1 MIYVLTWHGLRRI
14 YKMEFTIQ
22 ERTLLLQSIWYNQ
35 SQVNIDM
42 DNPHIDDE
50 IRKFLIDKLH
60 RLQELE
66 GKILTNGK

>member
-1 MIYVLTWHGLRRI
+1 
-14 YKMEFTIQ
+14 MEFTIQ

-66 GKILTNGK
+66 SKILINGK

>member
-1 MIYVLTWHGLRRI
+1 
-14 YKMEFTIQ
+14 MEFTTQ
-22 ERTLLLQSIWYNQ
+22 ERTLLLQGIWYNQ

-50 IRKFLIDKLH
+50 IRKFLMDKLH

-66 GKILTNGK
+66 SKILTNGK

>member
-1 MIYVLTWHGLRRI
+1 
-14 YKMEFTIQ
+14 MEFTIQ

-42 DNPHIDDE
+42 DNPHIDDG